1 VKRALEQVAAFNR
14 MVGTPQGDA
23 AKPDATVD
31 MDLRLKLIAEEF
43 DELLEAL
50 WPGGEH
56 QTGESFVSNAVSYW
70 LSARREH
77 TETVAD
83 PRPSNLPEVADA
95 LADLAFV
102 TIGAND
108 VWGIP
113 GDAVWEEVCRAN
125 MAKLGG
131 PKDPVTGKA
140 LKPAGWTPPDIE
152 GVLKR
157 AADGWQCCEACGRQ
171 TKRGCHCE
179 NDE

>member
-1 VKRALEQVAAFNR
+1 MRRALEQVAAFNR
-14 MVGTPQGDA
+14 MVGTPKGDV

-31 MDLRLKLIAEEF
+31 IALRVQLIAEEF
-43 DELLEAL
+43 DELLNAL
-50 WPGGEH
+50 APSMPAH
-56 QTGESFVSNAVSYW
+56 LRQFIRNAADEW
-70 LSARREH
+70 LHARRVFCDASEG
-77 TETVAD
+77 
-83 PRPSNLPEVADA
+83 PNLPEVADA
-95 LADLAFV
+95 LADLSFV

-113 GDAVWEEVCRAN
+113 ADAVWEEVCRAN
-125 MAKLGG
+125 MAKAGG

-140 LKPAGWTPPDIE
+140 LKPAGWSPPDIE

-157 AADGWQCCEACGRQ
+157 AAEGWHCCEACGRQ